1 MMTSGEDE
9 SSTYSFTRR
18 TVSEKTDTELEY
30 ESFFRTPFEL
40 EKELTGNA
48 RLGEMIYLANLRR
61 TETAFVLKSDF
72 LCLLDADWNGNL
84 REIQKENFVFLKL
97 LKCINSDG
105 NKHHLPL
112 CLRCNLTDRAEVLM
126 ASIKPDVKVSKIFKE
141 DNFAACI
148 HANVAEILFTK
159 EECIKENSSQTR
171 CKVVVTDAK
180 QHLAISFD
188 GNTHG
193 LIFANIARGA
203 KRGRCLRCQSI
214 RCPHIQAWNLELK
227 KVLINVTKVDSE
239 AGTCDR
245 ENEGSI
251 GLVDVNNENVNEED
265 FEDFLE
271 EDESDVAEPT
281 PTKKLMYPF
290 QEDVQEKLR
299 ILDSSDLSDVTT
311 FISFPADDGQ
321 CSHGNLWSHD
331 DPRSHNWIQTNKV
344 KIAHSAY
351 VSKKE
356 RKLYF
361 RRTVGSRKCKLL
373 YNGSDDLFLSISENP
388 NSTSSHNHGQRTAN
402 IVTYSLLIDFINDFF
417 RNGVT
422 MRGFH
427 ASYESKCTMKY
438 GMKECD
444 IITWKLWRL
453 ACIEFMTNIFTI
465 NEREAFYCSLCG
477 PRPKALVI
485 DGIAM
490 GLKN

>member
-251 GLVDVNNENVNEED
+251 VLVDVNNENVNEED

-271 EDESDVAEPT
+271 EDESDVAETT

-351 VSKKE
+351 VAKKE

-361 RRTVGSRKCKLL
+361 RRTVGSCKCKLL

>member
-1 MMTSGEDE
+1 
-9 SSTYSFTRR
+9 
-18 TVSEKTDTELEY
+18 
-30 ESFFRTPFEL
+30 
-40 EKELTGNA
+40 
-48 RLGEMIYLANLRR
+48 
-61 TETAFVLKSDF
+61 
-72 LCLLDADWNGNL
+72 
-84 REIQKENFVFLKL
+84 
-97 LKCINSDG
+97 
-105 NKHHLPL
+105 
-112 CLRCNLTDRAEVLM
+112 M

-251 GLVDVNNENVNEED
+251 VLVDVNNENVNEED

-311 FISFPADDGQ
+311 FISFPADDGHVHMEIYGVMMTHVLTIGSRQ
-321 CSHGNLWSHD
+321 TRSKLRTQRMSRRRKGNFISEG
-331 DPRSHNWIQTNKV
+331 RSGHANVSCCITVLMTYSSQSQRTP
-344 KIAHSAY
+344 IAHHLTIMA
-351 VSKKE
+351 KE
-356 RKLYF
+356 QQIL
-361 RRTVGSRKCKLL
+361 
-373 YNGSDDLFLSISENP
+373 
-388 NSTSSHNHGQRTAN
+388 
-402 IVTYSLLIDFINDFF
+402 
-417 RNGVT
+417 
-422 MRGFH
+422 
-427 ASYESKCTMKY
+427 
-438 GMKECD
+438 
-444 IITWKLWRL
+444 
-453 ACIEFMTNIFTI
+453 
-465 NEREAFYCSLCG
+465 
-477 PRPKALVI
+477 
-485 DGIAM
+485 
-490 GLKN
+490 